1 MTRQQLEEKGYRF
14 HITPFGWRVEW
25 NLPLDAMGSAGD
37 DILEGNEEA
46 IPTGLD
52 LRREFHRQ
60 MNGAMDDVE
69 RDAIEQANVDW
80 VTRRIRK

>member
-1 MTRQQLEEKGYRF
+1 MDRRQLEEKGYRF

-25 NLPLDAMGSAGD
+25 NLPLDPMGVESD
-37 DILEGNEEA
+37 TVLDGNEEF

-52 LRREFHRQ
+52 LRREFHRK
-60 MNGAMDDVE
+60 MTGDMADVE